1 MVFIAGQKQKV
12 LFGAFDL
19 TQFFNTASM
28 SQDQN
33 VIETSVF
40 GSDDAQYLA
49 GIQTATVGLGGFYDG
64 ASDGV
69 DEEFSNVFNGSETP
83 LTVFNGGDTAG
94 NRAFLLNSQ
103 IQNYTIDSA
112 VADAVQINSSFTGS
126 NFGNGK
132 SLYALTNTSATVTT
146 TSVDMGASSSIG
158 GQAHIH
164 VTAHGSSNIAVKI
177 QSSAD
182 NGSFADVTGLGFTAI
197 TGTGSERKATASTT
211 TVNRYVRLVITRT
224 SGSATFSVA
233 YAHNVR

>member
-69 DEEFSNVFNGSETP
+69 DEETP
-83 LTVFNGGDTAG
+83 LTIFNGGDTAG